1 MLRVGLTA
9 MLLALAVACT
19 APMPL
24 RAPVD
29 PARDVATWPPAD
41 KALLTGSTKMSE
53 LQTLREHLSSRTY
66 RNDEPFLAVDAER
79 AYVAPDRRYEKMEG
93 RSPVESVSG
102 ETVQIGAR
110 FFKRLNVNGPW
121 QQFPWT
127 ESVVWPGG
135 EYSFPG
141 ASNVV
146 YEGAGDADGRPAR
159 ILTFQH
165 EGTNDSRNVGW
176 QFQTRLWVDPDSGY
190 FLRRETR
197 GARQEPDPVTGKSLA
212 QRYEATWTYLDH
224 DGPITI
230 ADPIAAGIP

>member
-9 MLLALAVACT
+9 MLLALGIACT
-19 APMPL
+19 SALPL
-24 RAPVD
+24 RAPAD
-29 PARDVATWPPAD
+29 PARDVAAWPPPEQV
-41 KALLTGSTKMSE
+41 LRTGSAKMGE
-53 LQTLREHLSSRTY
+53 LTTLRERVSSRTY

-102 ETVQIGAR
+102 ETVQIGAQ
-110 FFKRLNVNGPW
+110 FFKRLNATGAW

-127 ESVVWPGG
+127 EAVVWPGG

-141 ASNVV
+141 TKNVA

-159 ILTFQH
+159 ILTLQH
-165 EGTNDSRNVGW
+165 EGTNEARNVGW
-176 QFQTRLWVDPDSGY
+176 QFQTRLWIDPDSGY

-197 GARQEPDPVTGKSLA
+197 GGRQEPEPITGKTLT

-224 DGPITI
+224 NGPITI
-230 ADPIAAGIP
+230 SDPIAAGIP